1 MVPDL
6 IDLDAE
12 AATYRGISTPVTA
25 TTPSSPSKVWPTT
38 PSLRDSS
45 GLNLGLGAT
54 LEQDIKVIF
63 LFHSVCEDVWQNS
76 FFVMKDVAES
86 VSNLVAGAVTG
97 NLNNIA
103 IATGNLQSAAE
114 VLTDNLHNVAGNL
127 QTNIHSAVNSAVNS
141 AYSLF
146 RQKTL
151 QVQVC

>member
-1 MVPDL
+1 
-6 IDLDAE
+6 
-12 AATYRGISTPVTA
+12 
-25 TTPSSPSKVWPTT
+25 
-38 PSLRDSS
+38 
-45 GLNLGLGAT
+45 
-54 LEQDIKVIF
+54 
-63 LFHSVCEDVWQNS
+63 
-76 FFVMKDVAES
+76 MKDVAKS

-97 NLNNIA
+97 NLKNIA

-114 VLTDNLHNVAGNL
+114 VLTDNLHHVAGNL

>member
-63 LFHSVCEDVWQNS
+63 LFHSVCEDV
-76 FFVMKDVAES
+76 
-86 VSNLVAGAVTG
+86 
-97 NLNNIA
+97 
-103 IATGNLQSAAE
+103 
-114 VLTDNLHNVAGNL
+114 
-127 QTNIHSAVNSAVNS
+127 
-141 AYSLF
+141 
-146 RQKTL
+146 
-151 QVQVC
+151 